1 MVYADIN
8 IGMPFIFVI
17 IGEIYGE
24 FVMKPIK
31 ENPSIN
37 MPTLS
42 SNYVYSAYDTNAI
55 KSGYQL
61 INSFYSPLT
70 NENVKDIFV
79 LDKKTANNRM
89 AQN

>member
-1 MVYADIN
+1 
-8 IGMPFIFVI
+8 
-17 IGEIYGE
+17 
-24 FVMKPIK
+24 
-31 ENPSIN
+31 

-55 KSGYQL
+55 KAGYQL

-79 LDKKTANNRM
+79 LDKKIENNIM
-89 AQN
+89 AKN